1 MQRPRVLKG
10 QSLIEI
16 MLAITVFLF
25 GVVTIGVLY
34 LDANVSQ
41 RKSLERAKANAL
53 AEEGIE
59 AIRSMRDRSFDSVAT
74 GTHGLLIS
82 GGRWTFSGSSD
93 AQEGYT
99 RTLLVSAPDSNTL
112 YVTSTV
118 SWLFSPTRTET
129 VVSTA
134 VITNWRRVSP
144 ATWADPEIVSSST
157 LTNIAANAVDVYG
170 DYLYVT
176 TPLNAA
182 GTELQIFDI
191 SNPISP
197 VYRGGTETGMNL
209 FVLDAYDNRV
219 YIAGDSKPAETKI
232 IDVSN
237 PTNPYE
243 IGSIKMTANE
253 EMNAV
258 FASGTIVH
266 LGRDEVGNQATYFIY
281 DTTNAASPQEL
292 GSINTGDDIYAIA
305 VKNGATPY
313 SFIGSENSSKEL
325 QIVNVADPS
334 TMSVV
339 GSVNLNEELRT
350 VAVSGTLAFG
360 GTEQNSDQPEFFV
373 FSVSDPAHPSV
384 IGSFEINANVN
395 KVRVFNNLVFL
406 ATASSTA
413 EFITL
418 DVTNPTIPLIYG
430 TFNLA
435 GTATDISLSQSGLY
449 AYVSTQSATA
459 GLYILQVG
467 TK

>member
-1 MQRPRVLKG
+1 
-10 QSLIEI
+10 

-41 RKSLERAKANAL
+41 RKSLERTKANAI

-59 AIRSMRDRSFDSVAT
+59 AVRSMRDRSFDAVAT

-82 GGRWTFSGSSD
+82 GGRWTFSSTSD
-93 AQEGYT
+93 TQDGYT
-99 RTLLVSAPDSNTL
+99 RTLLVSAPDANTR

-118 SWLFSPTRTET
+118 SWLFSPSRTET

-134 VITNWRRVSP
+134 VLTNWRRVSP

-157 LTNIAANAVDVYG
+157 LTGIAANAVDVDG
-170 DYLYVT
+170 NYLYVT

-191 SNPISP
+191 TNPISP
-197 VYRGGTETGMNL
+197 VYQGGTETGMNL
-209 FVLDAYDNRV
+209 FVLDALVNRV

-232 IDVSN
+232 IDVSS
-237 PTNPYE
+237 PTNPTE

-253 EMNAV
+253 TVNAV

-266 LGRDEVGNQATYFIY
+266 LGRDKAGNQATYFIF
-281 DTTNAASPQEL
+281 DASNAASPQEL
-292 GSINTGDDIYAIA
+292 GSLNTGDDVLNIA

-313 SFIGSENSSKEL
+313 SFLGTENSSKEF
-325 QIVNVADPS
+325 QIVNVSDPPN
-334 TMSVV
+334 MGVA
-339 GSVNLNEELRT
+339 GFVNLNEELKT

-360 GTEQNSDQPEFFV
+360 GTEKNDGQPEFFV
-373 FSVSDPAHPSV
+373 FNVSDPEHPSI

-418 DVTNPTIPLIYG
+418 DVTNPANPVIYG
-430 TFNLA
+430 TFDLD
-435 GTATDISLSQSGLY
+435 GTATDIALSQSGLY

>member
-1 MQRPRVLKG
+1 
-10 QSLIEI
+10 
-16 MLAITVFLF
+16 MLAIAVFLF
-25 GVVTIGVLY
+25 GVVTIGVLF

-59 AIRSMRDRSFDSVAT
+59 AVRSIRDFSFDLVTT

-82 GGRWTFSGSSD
+82 GGRWTFSGTGDS
-93 AQEGYT
+93 QEGYT
-99 RTLLVSAPDSNTL
+99 RTLLVSAPDSNTR

-157 LTNIAANAVDVYG
+157 LTNIAANAVDVDG
-170 DYLYVT
+170 NYLYVT

-191 SNPISP
+191 SNPINP
-197 VYRGGTETGMNL
+197 IYQGGTETGMNL
-209 FVLDAYDNRV
+209 FVLDALGNRV
-219 YIAGDSKPAETKI
+219 YIAGDSNPAETKI

-237 PTNPYE
+237 PLSPYE
-243 IGSIKMTANE
+243 IGSIKLTANE
-253 EMNAV
+253 DVNAV
-258 FASGTIVH
+258 FASGTVVH

-281 DTTNAASPQEL
+281 ETSNPASPQEL
-292 GSINTGDDIYAIA
+292 GSLNTGDDVSA
-305 VKNGATPY
+305 VVVRNGAVPY
-313 SFIGSENSSKEL
+313 SFIASENNSQEF
-325 QIVNVADPS
+325 QIVNVSDPPS
-334 TMSVV
+334 MGVA
-339 GSVNLNEELRT
+339 GFVNMNEELRT

-360 GTEQNSDQPEFFV
+360 GTEAEGGQPEFFV
-373 FSVSDPAHPSV
+373 FNVSDPAHPSV
-384 IGSFEINANVN
+384 LGSFEINANVN
-395 KVRVFNNLVFL
+395 KARVFNNLVFL

-418 DVTNPTIPLIYG
+418 DVTNPANPVIYG
-430 TFNLA
+430 FFNLA
-435 GTATDISLSQSGLY
+435 GTATDVALSQNGQY
-449 AYVSTQSATA
+449 AYVSTQSASA